1 MSSKPSILKG
11 TRDFSSNEMQKRN
24 YLFDKLKKIFYNFSF
39 EEIQTP
45 SIESLDNLTGQYG
58 VEGDKLIFKILKS
71 GNFLSKSD
79 YNESSTYKSLALQI
93 SDKALRYDLT
103 VPFARYVAQHR
114 NNLSFPFRRFQIQN
128 VWRADKPQKGRFR
141 EFFQCDADIIGTKSL
156 IAEHELLRLY
166 DTVFDSLGLTNLVIK
181 INHRKILTGISQ
193 IIGEEEKLIDIT
205 VAIDKID
212 KIGLEKAKEEMY
224 SKGISKKAIK
234 KMDFIFG
241 LEGSNLDKIS
251 VLRSFLSGSSIGI
264 EGLDELSSLVS
275 SFGDNALKC
284 SLDFDFSLARGL
296 NYYTG
301 TIFEVKINQLDFGS
315 LGGGGR
321 YDDLTGIF
329 GLKDVS
335 GVGISFGF
343 DRIFMALEEL
353 DLFPDLIHKKNKFL
367 FINFGEKESTYCL
380 NLLNKLRNKGI
391 QSEIYPDFCKV
402 KKQMQYAAKKD
413 VKYVLLVG
421 ENEIYSNTIS
431 VKNMYDGTQKSMTF
445 EQLLTLK

>member
-79 YNESSTYKSLALQI
+79 YNESSTYKSLASQI

-166 DTVFDSLGLTNLVIK
+166 DTVFDSLGLTNVIIK

-193 IIGEEEKLIDIT
+193 IIGEEEK
-205 VAIDKID
+205 
-212 KIGLEKAKEEMY
+212 
-224 SKGISKKAIK
+224 
-234 KMDFIFG
+234 
-241 LEGSNLDKIS
+241 
-251 VLRSFLSGSSIGI
+251 
-264 EGLDELSSLVS
+264 
-275 SFGDNALKC
+275 
-284 SLDFDFSLARGL
+284 
-296 NYYTG
+296 
-301 TIFEVKINQLDFGS
+301 IN
-315 LGGGGR
+315 
-321 YDDLTGIF
+321 
-329 GLKDVS
+329 
-335 GVGISFGF
+335 
-343 DRIFMALEEL
+343 
-353 DLFPDLIHKKNKFL
+353 
-367 FINFGEKESTYCL
+367 
-380 NLLNKLRNKGI
+380 
-391 QSEIYPDFCKV
+391 
-402 KKQMQYAAKKD
+402 
-413 VKYVLLVG
+413 
-421 ENEIYSNTIS
+421 
-431 VKNMYDGTQKSMTF
+431 
-445 EQLLTLK
+445 